1 MHENQ
6 KSWNKKSPKADTK
19 LRAEKKH
26 SCLRKYVNQTYKIVC
41 EMKSAVIKMSGG
53 KVMTSL
59 SEKELSSI
67 KDSLSEEELLV
78 KKYQMLAEHAETAEL
93 KEKMT
98 SIADKHQGHFNQLYS
113 KLS

>member
-1 MHENQ
+1 
-6 KSWNKKSPKADTK
+6 
-19 LRAEKKH
+19 
-26 SCLRKYVNQTYKIVC
+26 
-41 EMKSAVIKMSGG
+41 MKSAVIKMLGG
-53 KVMTSL
+53 RVMTSL

-78 KKYQMLAEHAETAEL
+78 KKYQMLAEHAETKEL
-93 KEKMT
+93 KDKMT